1 MVASKFIKVFF
12 NKAFNKIWWK
22 LYEYWERFYI
32 RNEEEYARTGFWK
45 NKKPDLTFYVIRRRG
60 DSAGL
65 FSYVLIILE
74 KLACCDER
82 KYVPVI
88 DMQHTRNTY
97 LNKMEVG
104 FVNSWE
110 YYFKQPAGYGLKSI
124 SKCKNVIYSDMHTK
138 CLVGSKCFRD
148 KEELKKWSGLYKK
161 YIVLNEKTKEHI
173 ETVRKQL
180 FSESDKVLGILCRG
194 TDYNNH
200 PSKHPIQPEP
210 HQVMAD
216 AQQILTGGGYDKL
229 FLVTEDAEI
238 YKLFRE
244 RFGGKMVAVNQIRYV
259 GKEEITTRSNVRKK
273 DKYLQ
278 GLDYITAIYLL
289 AECKGIL
296 AGYTNGALAAILINA
311 GAYEFFQIYSLG
323 FYP

>member
-1 MVASKFIKVFF
+1 MGASKFIKEFF
-12 NKAFNKIWWK
+12 NKVWWK
-22 LYEYWERFYI
+22 LYEYWEKWYI
-32 RNEEEYARTGFWK
+32 RNEEEYGRTGLWK
-45 NKKPDLTFYVIRRRG
+45 NKRPDMTFYVIRRRG

-65 FSYVLIILE
+65 FSYVLVILE
-74 KLACCDER
+74 KIAYCDDR
-82 KYVPVI
+82 NYAPVI
-88 DMQHTRNTY
+88 DMQYTRNTY
-97 LNKMEVG
+97 LDKMEVG

-110 YYFKQPAGYGLKSI
+110 YYFKQPAGYGLKNI
-124 SKCKNVIYSDMHTK
+124 SRCKNVIFSDMHIK
-138 CLVGSKCFRD
+138 CLVGSKCFQD
-148 KEELKKWSGLYKK
+148 PAELKKWSDLYKK

-173 ETVRKQL
+173 GTVKKQL
-180 FSESDKVLGILCRG
+180 FSESDKVLGVLCRG

-210 HQVMAD
+210 HQVIND

-238 YKLFRE
+238 YKLFQE
-244 RFGGKMVAVNQIRYV
+244 RFGKKMVAVNQIRYV
-259 GKEEITTRSNVRKK
+259 GKEEITTRNNVRKR

-289 AECKGIL
+289 AGCEGIL
-296 AGYTNGALAAILINA
+296 AGYTNGALAAVLINA
-311 GAYEFFQIYSLG
+311 GAYEFSQIYSLG